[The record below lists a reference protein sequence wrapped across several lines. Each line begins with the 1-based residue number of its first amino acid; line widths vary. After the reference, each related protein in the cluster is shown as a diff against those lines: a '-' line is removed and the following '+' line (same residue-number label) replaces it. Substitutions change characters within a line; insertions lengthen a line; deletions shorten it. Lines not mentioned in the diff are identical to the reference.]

1 MHELRHRRN
10 RSPARPSFLPSLM
23 KFDERFG
30 GKVLKAHPQV
40 TLNSG
45 LIKLSI
51 VISHVSPY
59 SNPIFLPRHFYSSS
73 DGLSSSKIRLVI
85 GLRPRYFLNVF

>member
-1 MHELRHRRN
+1 
-10 RSPARPSFLPSLM
+10 M

-45 LIKLSI
+45 LIRLSI

-59 SNPIFLPRHFYSSS
+59 SSPYFYR
-73 DGLSSSKIRLVI
+73 DTFIRLLIGLSSSKIRLVI
-85 GLRPRYFLNVF
+85 GLRPCYFLNVF